1 MIGCDKKEF
10 IFGDYKEREENV
22 KLFLLALIMNSDKNK
37 ENKHVTPFI
46 NGLFKYKDKKDFVN
60 DNEIG
65 EISGNL
71 DKVSKEIIEI
81 KNKLKR
87 LYPFFANERV
97 SEKYQNIL
105 HKQSSEIELFSNL
118 LIKLMFGDYGFKNFY
133 ILKVQEICERN
144 KSNEIAYSFL
154 LNKGTIAARLIEGK
168 NGIYVFANAF
178 ERMWERHKGYFVE
191 FFNKYLFNEV
201 EKDDFKFR
209 KINNTLFNYIIT
221 SEKMSS
227 MLFSL
232 LEKDRFS
239 IETLDGHFLFY
250 QHMIN
255 KFVDKEIEDSL

>member
-1 MIGCDKKEF
+1 TCLSRSHFF
-10 IFGDYKEREENV
+10 II
-22 KLFLLALIMNSDKNK
+22 FLHDAL
-37 ENKHVTPFI
+37 P
-46 NGLFKYKDKKDFVN
+46 
-60 DNEIG
+60 
-65 EISGNL
+65 ISYY
-71 DKVSKEIIEI
+71 V
-81 KNKLKR
+81 
-87 LYPFFANERV
+87 
-97 SEKYQNIL
+97 
-105 HKQSSEIELFSNL
+105 
-118 LIKLMFGDYGFKNFY
+118 
-133 ILKVQEICERN
+133 
-144 KSNEIAYSFL
+144 L

>member
-1 MIGCDKKEF
+1 
-10 IFGDYKEREENV
+10 
-22 KLFLLALIMNSDKNK
+22 
-37 ENKHVTPFI
+37 
-46 NGLFKYKDKKDFVN
+46 
-60 DNEIG
+60 
-65 EISGNL
+65 
-71 DKVSKEIIEI
+71 
-81 KNKLKR
+81 
-87 LYPFFANERV
+87 
-97 SEKYQNIL
+97 
-105 HKQSSEIELFSNL
+105 
-118 LIKLMFGDYGFKNFY
+118 
-133 ILKVQEICERN
+133 
-144 KSNEIAYSFL
+144 

-239 IETLDGHFLFY
+239 IVYLASKKCMKWHLKMYATY
-250 QHMIN
+250 QL
-255 KFVDKEIEDSL
+255 KLLL